1 MGANE
6 ITMVSQQYQ
15 NRVKAILKPVELA
28 CFDSYQQR
36 VKVAIARRDTA
47 PVVLAPDEQMV
58 LDKIAQ
64 DPEAV
69 ALRTQL
75 DVLLRIET
83 LPQ

>member
-6 ITMVSQQYQ
+6 IAMVSQQYH
-15 NRVKAILKPVELA
+15 NRVKAILTPAELA

-36 VKVAIARRDTA
+36 LQRAVALRDTA
-47 PVVLAPDEQMV
+47 PVILPPDEQMV
-58 LDKIAQ
+58 VDKIAQ
-64 DPEAV
+64 DPESA

-75 DVLLRIET
+75 DVLLRIEI